1 MGDYLLIPSA
11 ILVYFLIKYYCFAI
25 NHDSEHFEYIF
36 LNDGYDNEINNEL
49 DNENTEIV
57 PPKYESIV
65 EDLPSYSENSENNS
79 ENSENNSENSENNS
93 ENSENNSE
101 NSEK

>member
-36 LNDGYDNEINNEL
+36 LNDGYDNEIDTEINNEL
-49 DNENTEIV
+49 DNEINNENNENTENTEIV

-65 EDLPSYSENSENNS
+65 SDLPSYSENNNENNS
-79 ENSENNSENSENNS
+79 ETNN
-93 ENSENNSE
+93 
-101 NSEK
+101 

>member
-36 LNDGYDNEINNEL
+36 LNDGYDNEIDNDIDNEIN
-49 DNENTEIV
+49 NENTEIV

-65 EDLPSYSENSENNS
+65 EDLPSYSENNS
-79 ENSENNSENSENNS
+79 ENSENNN
-93 ENSENNSE
+93 
-101 NSEK
+101 